1 LFSSFS
7 VSLPFFFFGYSSVL
21 LSLSSLSLFLSAFL
35 SLLFWLLESKKHIY
49 LPENTL
55 KHIINLVKPHI

>member
-1 LFSSFS
+1 
-7 VSLPFFFFGYSSVL
+7 
-21 LSLSSLSLFLSAFL
+21 LSLFLSAFL